1 MWLTAIADEPVI
13 LVVGDSLSAAYGI
26 DARRGW
32 VALLQ
37 RRLQQQRHGYRVVN
51 ASISGDTTRGGLN
64 RLPRALAQHRPRIV
78 IIELGA
84 NDALRG
90 LPLEEVSKNLAAMIE
105 TSQEHQVEV
114 VLVGV
119 RLPPNYGTTYTQRFQ
134 SIYRQLAQSHKVSF
148 VPYLLQGIGEHD
160 ELMQADRLHPSDEAQ
175 RRMLDNVWPHLLP
188 VLQGAGPRSKTRS
201 RADPS

>member
-1 MWLTAIADEPVI
+1 MWLTATADEPVI

-37 RRLQQQRHGYRVVN
+37 QRLQQQGHGYRVVN

-64 RLPRALAQHRPRIV
+64 RLPQALAQHRPRIV
-78 IIELGA
+78 IIELGG

-90 LPLEEVSKNLAAMIE
+90 LPLEEIRKNLAAMIDA
-105 TSQEHQVEV
+105 SHAHQTKV

-119 RLPPNYGTTYTQRFQ
+119 RLPPNYGTTYTQRFH
-134 SIYRQLAQSHKVSF
+134 SIYRQLAQSHQVPL
-148 VPYLLQGIGEHD
+148 VPYLLEGVGGQD
-160 ELMQADRLHPSDEAQ
+160 ELMQTDRLHPSDEAQ

-188 VLQGAGPRSKTRS
+188 VLQGAGPRSKTRA

>member
-1 MWLTAIADEPVI
+1 MWLTATADEPVI
-13 LVVGDSLSAAYGI
+13 LVLGDSLSAAYGI

-37 RRLQQQRHGYRVVN
+37 QRLQQQRHGYRVVN

-78 IIELGA
+78 IIELGG

-90 LPLEEVSKNLAAMIE
+90 LPLEEVRKNLAAMIE
-105 TSQEHQVEV
+105 TSQEHQAEV

-119 RLPPNYGTTYTQRFQ
+119 RLPPNYGTAYTQRFH
-134 SIYRQLAQSHKVSF
+134 SIYRRLAQSYQVAL
-148 VPYLLQGIGEHD
+148 VPYLLDGIGGQD

-188 VLQGAGPRSKTRS
+188 VLQGAGPRSKTRA